1 MSSPVTIHN
10 CIHTLFF
17 IYFHQRE
24 GGGMGGGG
32 ARGRGVL
39 VSVET
44 HGENVL
50 MLGVINAFGGGVV
63 YFEELY

>member
-1 MSSPVTIHN
+1 LYTYTFLHLFSPERGRRH
-10 CIHTLFF
+10 
-17 IYFHQRE
+17 
-24 GGGMGGGG
+24 GGGW
-32 ARGRGVL
+32 RGRGVL

>member
-1 MSSPVTIHN
+1 M
-10 CIHTLFF
+10 
-17 IYFHQRE
+17 
-24 GGGMGGGG
+24 
-32 ARGRGVL
+32 L